1 MTTRVELETPSGT
14 AWADIDVPDADPK
27 GVLYIGHGAGG
38 GVEAPDVRAA
48 RDGALAADLIVAR
61 ITQPYRVAGRRTPV
75 PAPRLDEAWLAVTG
89 ELNDQ
94 LGKLPTVHCGRS
106 SGARVACRTAAVTG
120 AVAVIALAFPLHLP
134 GRPERSRL
142 DELELPTVP
151 VLVIQGEKD
160 TFGMP
165 PPGPKR
171 QIVVIPGDTHSLKKD
186 LRIVRDSVTEFL
198 AKQLAPKPRRAKKTQ
213 KTQKS

>member
-1 MTTRVELETPSGT
+1 MTTRVEIETPSGT
-14 AWADIDVPDADPK
+14 AWADIDRPAGDVV
-27 GVLYIGHGAGG
+27 GVLFIGHGAGG

-48 RDGALAADLIVAR
+48 RDGALAADLVVVR

-75 PAPRLDEAWLAVTG
+75 PAPRLDEAWLAVTTH
-89 ELNDQ
+89 LTQQ
-94 LGKLPTVHCGRS
+94 LGNPPAVHCGRS

-142 DELELPTVP
+142 DELELPKVP

-165 PPGPKR
+165 PPARKR
-171 QIVVIPGDTHSLKKD
+171 RIVVIPGDTHSLKRD
-186 LRIVRDSVTEFL
+186 LHTVQREVTVFL
-198 AKQLAPKPRRAKKTQ
+198 TKHLAQRR
-213 KTQKS
+213 